1 MYYLCEYPR
10 KVPIEEIDLQ
20 LDESPLPKQVKN
32 FLTEAESRIDK
43 LFDTEKNRKVPRF
56 IPSNAEL
63 VYKHLSAI
71 VSGDFCLG
79 NNYCEWGSGYGVGTC
94 LASML
99 GFNSF
104 GIEIEPS
111 LVTASK
117 ALAKKTHIDVTIIE
131 SDYMPE
137 GFDCYEGSG
146 GAELIRPENYVCG
159 TNEHLD
165 VSYEGMEINLDE
177 VDVFFVYPWPGEQ
190 EFMLEFFQAIAA
202 DGALFLVYLGDDDF
216 VLYRKTAEPFD

>member
-79 NNYCEWGSGYGVGTC
+79 NNYCEWGSGYGVGSC

-117 ALAKKTHIDVTIIE
+117 ALAKKTHIDITIIE

-137 GFDCYEGSG
+137 GFECYEGSG

>member
-1 MYYLCEYPR
+1 M
-10 KVPIEEIDLQ
+10 PIEEIDLQ
-20 LDESPLPKQVKN
+20 IDETPIPGQVKS
-32 FLTEAESRIDK
+32 FLAEAELRIDE

-63 VYKHLSAI
+63 VYRHLSSI
-71 VSGDFCLG
+71 VSGDFSLG
-79 NNYCEWGSGYGVGTC
+79 DNYCEWGCGYGVGSC
-94 LASML
+94 IASML

-111 LVTASK
+111 LVQASR
-117 ALAKKTHIDVTIIE
+117 ALAKNANIDVTIIE

-137 GFDCYEGSG
+137 GFECYEGSG
-146 GAELIRPENYVCG
+146 GAELIRPENYVYG
-159 TNEHLD
+159 TSEYID

-177 VDVFFVYPWPGEQ
+177 IDVFFVYPWPGEQ

-216 VLYRKTAEPFD
+216 ALYCNTAEPFD